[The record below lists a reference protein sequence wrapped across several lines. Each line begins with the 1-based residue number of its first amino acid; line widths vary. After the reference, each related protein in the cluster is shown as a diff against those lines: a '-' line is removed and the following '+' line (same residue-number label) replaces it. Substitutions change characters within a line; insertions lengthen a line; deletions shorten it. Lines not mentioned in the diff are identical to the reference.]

1 MTDRH
6 STPQAADPAP
16 TQARREQRGGLLA
29 GRIALRYVSVGRR
42 SQLVNFM
49 SILTIGGLA
58 LSVAILVTVL
68 SVMNGFDREMRENV
82 LGVLPHA
89 IVTTEER
96 PRSSQWSNLDA
107 TLLQVPGVVATAPVL
122 VANGVLAG
130 PGGSRGV
137 LVNGID
143 VAREQQI
150 SRLPGFMTQGSLQ
163 ALDEARFQL
172 LLGATLAQ
180 RLGVGVGDT
189 VSLYSLNVS
198 INPVAPL
205 PVQRRFTVAGIWQVG
220 TSELDDEL
228 VMIRLPD
235 AQALYRQ
242 PDSFNGLRLRG
253 ADVLA
258 INRLRADVIPHLP
271 AGFGMETWTQWFG
284 SVYEN
289 IRLSRTIVGLLLWLL
304 VAVAAFNLV
313 VSLVMIVRDKRGDI
327 AILRTLGASPAM
339 IGRIFVLQGSLIGL
353 IGTSLGLVAG
363 IALSLTVSDLFAWV
377 EARSGME
384 LLSAEVYP
392 VDFLPSQLRLADIV
406 AVCGGVL
413 VLSLLASLYPAW
425 RAARVHPAAALRAE

>member
-1 MTDRH
+1 M
-6 STPQAADPAP
+6 A
-16 TQARREQRGGLLA
+16 ERGSGLLA

-58 LSVAILVTVL
+58 LSVSILITVL

-89 IVTTEER
+89 IINTDER
-96 PRSSQWSNLDA
+96 PRTAQWVPIEEA
-107 TLLQVPGVVATAPVL
+107 VAQVPGVVATAPVL
-122 VANGVLAG
+122 VANGVVAG

-143 VAREQQI
+143 PQREQQM
-150 SRLPGFMTQGSLQ
+150 SRLPEFMAQGSLA
-163 ALDEARFQL
+163 ALADERFQL

-180 RLGVGVGDT
+180 RLGVGLGDAVT
-189 VSLYSLNVS
+189 LYSLNVS

-205 PVQRRFTVAGIWQVG
+205 PVQRRFIVAGIWQVG
-220 TSELDDEL
+220 TSDLDDGL

-242 PDSFNGLRLRG
+242 PDSHNGLRLRG
-253 ADVLA
+253 DDVLA
-258 INRLRADVIPHLP
+258 INRLRSDVMPQLP
-271 AGFGMETWTQWFG
+271 PGYDMETWTQWFG

-327 AILRTLGASPAM
+327 AILRTLGASPGM

-353 IGTSLGLVAG
+353 IGTALGLVVG
-363 IALSLTVSDLFAWV
+363 ILLSLTVGDLFAWV

-392 VDFLPSQLRLADIV
+392 VDFLPSELRGSDV
-406 AVCGGVL
+406 FAVCLGVL
-413 VLSLLASLYPAW
+413 LLSLIASLYPAW
-425 RAARVHPAAALRAE
+425 RAARVHPAAALRAD